1 MANSTLLQLVT
12 DAAGEMG
19 AGIPST
25 VVGNQTTNVVQL
37 LALANG
43 VGNHLIRE
51 HQWQASTVEY
61 RFTTVYYQYTAA
73 TTNGST
79 TISALSSTTG
89 LTTSPTLFM
98 VTGTGIPQD
107 TYLVSVNAGAS
118 TAVLSNAATASGT
131 VTLTFSQTKYAWPD
145 DYDRLI
151 ERTEWDKSQ
160 HWEMVGPE
168 TAQQWQWLKSGF
180 IATGPRARFRP
191 LGGYF
196 QVWPPLSTD
205 DQLGFEYLS
214 KYWIY
219 ATGSTTL
226 SKARFSVDTDT
237 CIFPDRLMVAG
248 IKKAYYAAKGFAP
261 QWDAEFDMQLNLAKA
276 HDASSQTLSMAPRMT
291 DQLITVANL
300 PDSGYG
306 S

>member
-1 MANSTLLQLVT
+1 MANDTILQLVT

-19 AGIPST
+19 LPIPAT
-25 VVGNQTTNVVQL
+25 LVGNQTTNAVQL
-37 LALANG
+37 LAQANAAG
-43 VGNHLIRE
+43 RMILRE
-51 HQWQASTVEY
+51 HQWQASSVEY
-61 RFTTVYYQYTAA
+61 RFSTVYYQYTA
-73 TTNGST
+73 TTANGST

-107 TYLVSVNAGAS
+107 TYLSTVNSGAS
-118 TAVLSNAATASGT
+118 TAVLTNAATESGT

-145 DYDRLI
+145 DFDRLI

-180 IATGPRARFRP
+180 IATGPRVRFRP
-191 LGGYF
+191 LGNYF
-196 QVWPPLSTD
+196 QIWPPLSTD
-205 DQLGFEYLS
+205 DQLGVEYVS

-219 ATGSTTL
+219 ATGGTAV
-226 SKARFSVDTDT
+226 SKQRFTADTDT
-237 CIFPDRLMVAG
+237 TIFPDRLMVAA
-248 IKKAYYAAKGFAP
+248 IKKAYYASKGFAP
-261 QWDAEFDMQLNLAKA
+261 QWDNEYDMQLGLAKA
-276 HDASSQTLSMAPRMT
+276 HDASSQTLSMAPRLA